1 MDKQNYY
8 KQLVKS
14 RKEILSKDEKELAD
28 REVKTI
34 FFTKKFFSFDKK
46 YFQKKSKF

>member
-14 RKEILSKDEKELAD
+14 RKEILSKDEKEELAD

-34 FFTKKFFSFDKK
+34 FF
-46 YFQKKSKF
+46 Y